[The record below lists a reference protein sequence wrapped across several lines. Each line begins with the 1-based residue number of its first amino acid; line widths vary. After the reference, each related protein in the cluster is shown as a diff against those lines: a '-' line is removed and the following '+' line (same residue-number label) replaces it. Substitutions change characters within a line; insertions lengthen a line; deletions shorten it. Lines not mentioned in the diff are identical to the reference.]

1 MKSSF
6 FYPSVGASVVLSQL
20 IPEMPKNLSYV
31 KLRASYASVGVA
43 FERYLANPRYSWNES
58 GLNVDFS
65 LFKGAQV
72 RTDSVED
79 LLEGSIAFATP
90 TDARKGA
97 PARQGQIFDLS
108 DEVQDEWL
116 QWRPRIAIGK

>member
-1 MKSSF
+1 MAVS
-6 FYPSVGASVVLSQL
+6 YRGIAVGEVTSLELSPDAASVLVHLL
-20 IPEMPKNLSYV
+20 IE
-31 KLRASYASVGVA
+31 
-43 FERYLANPRYSWNES
+43 PRYSKLVYSGSKFWNES